1 MMMMMMMMMDIYTC
15 EIPFRWSEVSNFN
28 IIFQPL
34 MVLISLVFK
43 FSTPQTKHTWILLH
57 NSHFLLSQ
65 NLKIQLINW
74 EFTG

>member
-43 FSTPQTKHTWILLH
+43 FSTPQT
-57 NSHFLLSQ
+57 
-65 NLKIQLINW
+65 
-74 EFTG
+74 